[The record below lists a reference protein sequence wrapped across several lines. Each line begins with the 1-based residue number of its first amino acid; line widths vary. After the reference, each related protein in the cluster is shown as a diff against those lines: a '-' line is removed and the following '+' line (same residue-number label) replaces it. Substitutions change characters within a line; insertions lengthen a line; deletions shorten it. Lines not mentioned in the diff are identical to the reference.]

1 MAGVSKHILS
11 SSCQAPRSD
20 ILLNIYGS
28 PVLLYTYYD
37 LLWDVGFTII
47 QKRRLGERNSCAP
60 HNWLGLP
67 PTSMLFPALSCHL
80 LAAQKRHTVGQGD
93 AFLLNVGNPRRCLC
107 LQNLRPFQ
115 ISRGL
120 GLLEWRKGKGQTKS
134 SPTECSE
141 ELRVKD
147 L

>member
-1 MAGVSKHILS
+1 MCPTQLTWSAAKIHALPSLIMS
-11 SSCQAPRSD
+11 SLRS
-20 ILLNIYGS
+20 
-28 PVLLYTYYD
+28 T
-37 LLWDVGFTII
+37 
-47 QKRRLGERNSCAP
+47 
-60 HNWLGLP
+60 
-67 PTSMLFPALSCHL
+67 
-80 LAAQKRHTVGQGD
+80 KRHTVGQRD

-115 ISRGL
+115 ISKGL

-141 ELRVKD
+141 KLRVKD